1 MLMNMDGAEAILRT
15 TTEAATPTRAM
26 EAAATTTTNDPRAVE
41 KSEVQG
47 AALSNVRRRARIREN
62 RDAASGAPLSSSLV
76 GQPVLIQRT
85 EPAACGGN

>member
-1 MLMNMDGAEAILRT
+1 MNMDGAEAILRT

-26 EAAATTTTNDPRAVE
+26 EAAAAATTTTNDLRAVE
-41 KSEVQG
+41 ESEVQG

-62 RDAASGAPLSSSLV
+62 RDAASGAPLSSSQV